1 MAERC
6 CVCGAVQRQMFPY
19 GGYRYYRCPTCGLV
33 STYPVPD
40 DATIEAHYA
49 RKFRAGNY
57 ELRRRFE
64 QQYQTVDR
72 QYCEL
77 LQAVVHVSRPSILD
91 VGCFTGGFLQLLE
104 QNGWDVYGLELQ
116 PEAVEMSKG
125 RLPGRIFQADLHGEH
140 FPQRQFDVV
149 SLLGVI
155 EHVTDPMRM
164 LRRCAELLAPNG
176 TLIVQTPN
184 SGSFPALAMRQF
196 WPPYAPVEH
205 IHLFSHRAMRRA
217 ILQVGLHNIRILN
230 HWKKLPIAYVYEMFQ
245 NFGPEFHRLLGP
257 AYRILPRFMKDA
269 SLPFYIGEM
278 ILLAE
283 MPAAGVFV
291 ANGQCGRP

>member
-1 MAERC
+1 
-6 CVCGAVQRQMFPY
+6 MFRY
-19 GGYRYYRCPTCGLV
+19 SGYRYYRCPKCGLV

-49 RKFRAGNY
+49 RKFKGYY
-57 ELRRRFE
+57 ELRLRFE
-64 QQYQTVDR
+64 QQYHVVDR
-72 QYCEL
+72 QYHKL

-91 VGCFTGGFLQLLE
+91 VGCFTGGLLQVLE

-116 PEAVEMSKG
+116 PEAVEVAKG
-125 RLPGRIFQADLHGEH
+125 RLPGRVFQADLHSRH

-155 EHVTDPMRM
+155 EHVKDPMRM
-164 LRRCAELLAPNG
+164 LRRCAEVLAPNG
-176 TLIVQTPN
+176 TLILQTPN
-184 SGSFPALAMRQF
+184 SGSFLAHAMRQF

-217 ILQVGLHNIRILN
+217 ISQVGLQNVRILN
-230 HWKKLPIAYVYEMFQ
+230 HWKRLPVAYVNEMLR

-257 AYRILPRFMKDA
+257 LYGILPRFIKDA

-291 ANGQCGRP
+291 ANGRSGKP